1 MIRLCFKGQVY
12 FTLNSCYIY
21 SILVYLHT
29 FFNKIIS
36 MYAVVEI
43 AGQQFKVEKDQKVY
57 VNRLDGK
64 EGSKISFDNI
74 LMLDNSGKIVVGDP
88 VVKGASVEAKIVKH
102 LKDDKVIVFKKKRRK
117 GYKVKNGH
125 RQALT
130 QIVVENIL
138 EKAAKAKVK
147 AKTETSKSDAPAKK
161 VAAKKPVAKKVAAVK
176 KPTVKKAATKKTVT
190 KK

>member
-1 MIRLCFKGQVY
+1 
-12 FTLNSCYIY
+12 
-21 SILVYLHT
+21 
-29 FFNKIIS
+29 

-57 VNRLDGK
+57 VNRLEGK

-74 LMLDNSGKIVVGDP
+74 LMLDNSGKIVLGNP

-138 EKAAKAKVK
+138 EKAVKAK
-147 AKTETSKSDAPAKK
+147 AKTEVSKTDDTPAKK
-161 VAAKKPVAKKVAAVK
+161 VADKKAVAKKPV
-176 KPTVKKAATKKTVT
+176 VKKAVAKKSAAKKTVT